1 MSMTLAARSHHVQR
15 VSNRAPRGANGGFA
29 PLVWFRRKL
38 RARPGTTLAH
48 CAFGLGG
55 IIVLMNALA
64 FQRETSP
71 RAFLVEQQARQ
82 AATPV
87 AAPSA
92 VPMPPQRPAELG
104 PSIIR
109 PPAPVGVAAAPVPAG
124 QRAPS
129 RPDTVQ
135 RDPIGDLIRSGTVAG
150 SSAPAEAGRG
160 AVPESRP
167 VLSVQRALNRLGFG
181 PVKADGVFGEET
193 RAALER
199 FERDRRIAVTRDLS
213 PRTLRELTAASGM
226 RME

>member
-15 VSNRAPRGANGGFA
+15 VSNRAPRAANGGFA

-64 FQRETSP
+64 FQRESSP

-82 AATPV
+82 AAAQA
-87 AAPSA
+87 AAP

-104 PSIIR
+104 SAVIR
-109 PPAPVGVAAAPVPAG
+109 PPAPVGVAPATAPAG
-124 QRAPS
+124 QRAPARS
-129 RPDTVQ
+129 ESVQ

-150 SSAPAEAGRG
+150 LSPPAETGRG
-160 AVPESRP
+160 PAAESRP
-167 VLSVQRALNRLGFG
+167 VLSAQRALNRLGFG

>member
-15 VSNRAPRGANGGFA
+15 VSNRAPRAANGGFA
-29 PLVWFRRKL
+29 PLVWFLRKL

-64 FQRETSP
+64 FQREASP
-71 RAFLVEQQARQ
+71 RAFLVEQQARHGAAQ
-82 AATPV
+82 AAAT
-87 AAPSA
+87 

-104 PSIIR
+104 PAVIR
-109 PPAPVGVAAAPVPAG
+109 PPTAVGVAPATIPAG
-124 QRAPS
+124 QRTPT
-129 RPDTVQ
+129 RPESAQQ

-150 SSAPAEAGRG
+150 SSLQAETGRG
-160 AVPESRP
+160 PAAESRP
-167 VLSVQRALNRLGFG
+167 VLSAQRALNRLGFG

-199 FERDRRIAVTRDLS
+199 FERDRRITVTRDLS

>member
-15 VSNRAPRGANGGFA
+15 VSNRAPRAANRGFA
-29 PLVWFRRKL
+29 PLVWFLRKL

-48 CAFGLGG
+48 CAFGVGG

-64 FQRETSP
+64 FQREASP

-82 AATPV
+82 GAAQA
-87 AAPSA
+87 AAP

-104 PSIIR
+104 PAVIR
-109 PPAPVGVAAAPVPAG
+109 PTAPVGVAPATTPAG
-124 QRAPS
+124 QRTPT
-129 RPDTVQ
+129 RPESAQQ

-150 SSAPAEAGRG
+150 SSPQAETGRG
-160 AVPESRP
+160 PAAESRP
-167 VLSVQRALNRLGFG
+167 VLSAQRALNRLGFG

-199 FERDRRIAVTRDLS
+199 FERDRRITVTRDLS
-213 PRTLRELTAASGM
+213 LRTLRELTAASGM

>member
-15 VSNRAPRGANGGFA
+15 VSNRVPRAANRGFA

-38 RARPGTTLAH
+38 RARPGTTLAY

-55 IIVLMNALA
+55 IIVLLNALA
-64 FQRETSP
+64 FQRESSP

-82 AATPV
+82 AA
-87 AAPSA
+87 AP

-104 PSIIR
+104 LAVIR
-109 PPAPVGVAAAPVPAG
+109 PPAPVGVAPATAPAG
-124 QRAPS
+124 QRAPARS
-129 RPDTVQ
+129 ESVQ

-150 SSAPAEAGRG
+150 SSPPAETGRG
-160 AVPESRP
+160 PAAESRP
-167 VLSVQRALNRLGFG
+167 VLSAQRALNRLGFG

-199 FERDRRIAVTRDLS
+199 FERDRRIAVTRDLT

>member
-15 VSNRAPRGANGGFA
+15 ISNRAPRAANGGFA
-29 PLVWFRRKL
+29 PLVWFLRKL

-64 FQRETSP
+64 FQREASP
-71 RAFLVEQQARQ
+71 RAFLVEQQARPG
-82 AATPV
+82 AAQTAV
-87 AAPSA
+87 T

-104 PSIIR
+104 PAVIR
-109 PPAPVGVAAAPVPAG
+109 PPAPVGVAPATTPAG
-124 QRAPS
+124 QRTPT
-129 RPDTVQ
+129 RPESAQQ

-150 SSAPAEAGRG
+150 SSPQAETGRG
-160 AVPESRP
+160 PAAESRP
-167 VLSVQRALNRLGFG
+167 VLSAQRALNRLGFG
-181 PVKADGVFGEET
+181 PVKADGFFGEET

-199 FERDRRIAVTRDLS
+199 FERDRRITVTRDLS